1 MEQSSWWR
9 KGWYSC
15 CTLVQVLFAAGWFL
29 TSTYSNMGGRLSD
42 LIKFRWILW
51 SHPIWFLWLCTIKC
65 SYFIP
70 SIFNPIQ
77 PSYMLVWF
85 IYKKVKFHKDIN
97 SNLRFRSLP
106 SLMSKFLQLVVEVV
120 PTITT
125 KGKET
130 RRVMRR
136 RWEMLVKK

>member
-1 MEQSSWWR
+1 MSKDDFFLYFFSKQWMEQSSWWR

-97 SNLRFRSLP
+97 SNLRREGGVPGSKTKILP
-106 SLMSKFLQLVVEVV
+106 FCY
-120 PTITT
+120 
-125 KGKET
+125 
-130 RRVMRR
+130 
-136 RWEMLVKK
+136 ML